1 LCVLLLLFLLLLRSF
16 AGAAG
21 VAAALQSAAV
31 AADAAVQVSAAVE
44 HIAAVAAA
52 AHLEDKEA
60 PSPFVVLV
68 PCSTSISKQTLPTS
82 AFQNVLSDDA
92 GDPCLR
98 EVDGTSNTGMQLVQG
113 VL

>member
-1 LCVLLLLFLLLLRSF
+1 LLLLLFLLLLRSF

-31 AADAAVQVSAAVE
+31 AADAAVSAAVK
-44 HIAAVAAA
+44 HVAAVAAA
-52 AHLEDKEA
+52 AHLEYKEA

-68 PCSTSISKQTLPTS
+68 PCSTSNISKQTLHTC

-92 GDPCLR
+92 GDSCLR
-98 EVDGTSNTGMQLVQG
+98 AVDGTSETGMQLVQG
-113 VL
+113 LL